1 MSITLTQTEIPLAKL
16 TVHPENVRAK
26 TSDTEPESDI
36 MGLATSIKAIGL
48 INPLTVQKLDGGKWG
63 VLAGK
68 RRLAALGALVD
79 AKALKKSVKIS
90 CNELPEDFD
99 ATTALSFAEND
110 TVRQMSP
117 IDEFDAFAK
126 MIDEGMAPEAIALA
140 IGQTEARVKER
151 LRYSLVAPALREAAR
166 DREITLDV
174 MKAFANHPDHN
185 VQIEVYDALKEAGQ
199 LQTWVIREKLQNR
212 GVKVSDGIGALVS
225 ETYQERG
232 GEVSGDL
239 IPEHSV
245 LNDNSLVEE
254 ILLEKLLEAAEAARA
269 EHGFAWAD
277 AQRSLDW
284 QDMQAFGRVYPQEV
298 ELDEAGQ
305 KRLDAITERLGAIEE
320 AQQSE
325 EIDDTTAE
333 ALDKEW
339 DDLNDEAQALQEAYT
354 EDDLQRAG
362 VIAHWQGSRV
372 MITVGLVR
380 PDDDETATETSSSKT
395 GDAANGGELTYSASL
410 KSDLGVERAIALGA
424 ALCTDHALADDLLK
438 FKAITDILTHTPCTY
453 QLDVRV
459 SSAERPHA
467 KPDGMDQ
474 SPLQLV
480 EDFKAKLDL
489 SFLEAGAPLACFVAF
504 RELKPAMKAK
514 LVAYALSQTIRPGL
528 ASARIGDVFGDL
540 ESAIMPNVRD
550 FWRPT
555 GEAFFGRLKLDWLV
569 SILKDDLG
577 MPDEAVNLAGGRK
590 AAAVDFM
597 DRLFAEPYATLTD
610 DQYAAVT
617 SWAPEGMQ
625 AAGAIA
631 ADDDDIEEPE
641 QAIAAE

>member
-16 TVHPENVRAK
+16 TVHPENVRGK

-79 AKALKKSVKIS
+79 AKALKKSAKIS

-99 ATTALSFAEND
+99 ATTVLSFAEND

-166 DREITLDV
+166 AREITLDV
-174 MKAFANHPDHN
+174 MKAFANHPDHS

-199 LQTWVIREKLQNR
+199 LQSWVIREKLQNR

-245 LNDNSLVEE
+245 LNDSALVEE

-284 QDMQAFGRVYPQEV
+284 QDMQSFGRVYPQEV
-298 ELDEAGQ
+298 ELDETGQ

-325 EIDDTTAE
+325 EVDDKTYE
-333 ALDKEW
+333 ALEDEW
-339 DDLNDEAQALQEAYT
+339 EALTEEATALQEAYT
-354 EDDLQRAG
+354 DEDLQRAG

-380 PDDDETATETSSSKT
+380 PDDDDVSSDASTTAT
-395 GDAANGGELTYSASL
+395 DASDSGEMTFPASL
-410 KSDLGVERAIALGA
+410 KTDLGVERAIALGA
-424 ALCTDHALADDLLK
+424 ALCTDHALANDLLQ
-438 FKAITDILTHTPCTY
+438 FKTITDIVGHVRCTS
-453 QLDVRV
+453 QLGIHA
-459 SSAERPHA
+459 SYGERPHA
-467 KPDGMDQ
+467 KPDDMDQ
-474 SPLQLV
+474 TAIQSM
-480 EDFKAKLDL
+480 EAFKAKLDIG
-489 SFLEAGAPLACFVAF
+489 FLEVGAPLACFEAF

-514 LVAYALSQTIRPGL
+514 LVAYALAQTIRPGL

-540 ESAIMPNVRD
+540 EAAIMPNVRD
-550 FWRPT
+550 YWRPT
-555 GEAFFGRLKLDWLV
+555 GEAFFKRLKLDWLV

-597 DRLFAEPYATLTD
+597 DKLFAEPYATLTD
-610 DQYAAVT
+610 DQYAAVA

-625 AAGAIA
+625 AEGAM
-631 ADDDDIEEPE
+631 ADDDAEEPE